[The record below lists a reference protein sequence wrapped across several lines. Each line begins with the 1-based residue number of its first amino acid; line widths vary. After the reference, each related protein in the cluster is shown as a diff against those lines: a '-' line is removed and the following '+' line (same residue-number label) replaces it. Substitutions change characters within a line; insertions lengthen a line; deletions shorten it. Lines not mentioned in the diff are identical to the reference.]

1 MTDIKAKDE
10 RLGAHPACG
19 WSLFQA
25 LRDPVTAPGIHSPQ
39 IPRSREGAGRN
50 MAFPSCY
57 SHHWFFSGQEGNVS
71 PVSFYSPLVEA
82 G

>member
-1 MTDIKAKDE
+1 MTDIKAEDE

-39 IPRSREGAGRN
+39 ILRSREGAG
-50 MAFPSCY
+50 
-57 SHHWFFSGQEGNVS
+57 EGTWL
-71 PVSFYSPLVEA
+71 SPLAILIIGSFLGRKEMFPLCPSTA
-82 G
+82 LW